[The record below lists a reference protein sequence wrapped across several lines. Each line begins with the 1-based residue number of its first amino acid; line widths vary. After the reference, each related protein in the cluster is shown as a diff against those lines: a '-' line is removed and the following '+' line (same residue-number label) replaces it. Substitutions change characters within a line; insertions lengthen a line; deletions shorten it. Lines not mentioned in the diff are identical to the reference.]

1 VRVAIPRGL
10 KSAKYEKK
18 ERTWTARLKL
28 CPFKTSLKRLF
39 FANCSGVRF
48 GRRLRRLRLVGPP
61 PTEQVSFVLGSHGG
75 KYHHAHDQEDQ
86 QENDGN
92 NEDWHTSPLRPFWNA
107 DARHAVIA
115 ITDGCEPTPQAN
127 VGRKREGNE
136 VGEQLDVLVWRSD
149 CEAKVLQLCGRQA
162 GSPIRD
168 GPRAAVSNPSIYQFA
183 SAAICLSKSDNV
195 RCISSLKRSLLL
207 FSSCCKTRLRDRS
220 RSDFFI
226 WLCACSALSARFAA
240 VGLAERDSSI

>member
-1 VRVAIPRGL
+1 MLEFFGSLLSRAPSRQAKGWFLRFSPLTYDKTAKAGSHLGSTHQTVRGAVG
-10 KSAKYEKK
+10 
-18 ERTWTARLKL
+18 
-28 CPFKTSLKRLF
+28 
-39 FANCSGVRF
+39 SGVRF
-48 GRRLRRLRLVGPP
+48 GRRLGGLRLVGPP
-61 PTEQVSFVLGSHGG
+61 PTEQVSFVFGGHGG
-75 KYHHAHDQEDQ
+75 KYHHAHDQKDQ

-92 NEDWHTSPLRPFWNA
+92 NQYWHTSPLRPFWNA

-168 GPRAAVSNPSIYQFA
+168 GPRAAVANLPI
-183 SAAICLSKSDNV
+183 D
-195 RCISSLKRSLLL
+195 
-207 FSSCCKTRLRDRS
+207 
-220 RSDFFI
+220 
-226 WLCACSALSARFAA
+226 
-240 VGLAERDSSI
+240 